1 MTAPAAQPSGLRVLV
16 TRPAGQAAE
25 WTTALREAGVDALAL
40 PLIGIAPSP
49 SPAAV
54 DAAWSGLARQRL
66 VVFVSPNAADSFM
79 ARRPAGMAWP
89 TGVRAASL
97 GPGTTRRLVAA
108 GVPREAIVEPAAES
122 AQFDSEALWARL
134 AGSDWQDAGVLLVR
148 GDGGRAWLADRLTAH
163 GARVAA
169 VAAYRRIVPVL
180 DVGSRALLQGAIAA
194 PGAPPVAVRQFGG
207 DRQPAGA
214 RRRRRRRR
222 PCDWS
227 ASLALAT
234 HPRIAERARRAGFGR
249 VHETRPM
256 LAAATACIQSL
267 TV

>member
-1 MTAPAAQPSGLRVLV
+1 MTETPAVPHPAGLRVLV

-25 WTTALREAGVDALAL
+25 WTTALREAGIDALAL
-40 PLIGIAPSP
+40 PLIGIAPPP

-66 VVFVSPNAADSFM
+66 AVFVSPNAADSFM
-79 ARRPAGMAWP
+79 ARQPAGMAWP
-89 TGVRAASL
+89 AGVRAASL

-134 AGSDWQDAGVLLVR
+134 AGSDWQGAGVLLVR

-163 GARVAA
+163 GASVAA

-180 DVGSRALLQGAIAA
+180 DAGGRALLEAAVAA
-194 PGAPPVAVRQFGG
+194 PGRHLWLFGSSEAI
-207 DRQPAGA
+207 DNLQALAGA
-214 RRRRRRRR
+214 
-222 PCDWS
+222 CDWS
-227 ASLALAT
+227 ASLALST
-234 HPRIAERARRAGFGR
+234 HPRIAERSRRAGFGR
-249 VHETRPM
+249 VHETRPT